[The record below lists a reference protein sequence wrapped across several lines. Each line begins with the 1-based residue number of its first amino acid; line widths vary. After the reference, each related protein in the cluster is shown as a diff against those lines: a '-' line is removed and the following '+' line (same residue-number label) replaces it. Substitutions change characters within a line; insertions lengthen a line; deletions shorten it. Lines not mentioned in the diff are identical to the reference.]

1 MIYRLTR
8 QQRQALLDLMIY
20 LARVDGRVDNAEQ
33 RILADY
39 ADFADAQ
46 TCTLPE
52 QSSLEDLVRPFES
65 PESRVVV
72 LQELLRLAHSHKYF
86 ATEEQSA
93 LVEVA
98 ALMGLPM
105 DLLGK
110 IEGWVVEGLAWERKG
125 DQLVGEAERLAR
137 R

>member
-1 MIYRLTR
+1 MICRLNQ

-39 ADFADAQ
+39 ASFAGVQ
-46 TCTLPE
+46 RCTLPE
-52 QSSLEDLVRPFES
+52 HLSLEDLVRPFES
-65 PESRVVV
+65 PESRVAV

-110 IEGWVVEGLAWERKG
+110 IEGWVLEGLAWERKG
-125 DQLVGEAERLAR
+125 EQLVGEAERLAR